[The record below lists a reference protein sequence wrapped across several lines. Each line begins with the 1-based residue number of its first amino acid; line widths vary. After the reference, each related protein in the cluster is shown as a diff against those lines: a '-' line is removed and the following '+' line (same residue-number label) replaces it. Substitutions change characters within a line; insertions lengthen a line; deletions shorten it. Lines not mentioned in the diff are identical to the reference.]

1 MQMLRTIVLAG
12 AVLSLVSGCAMPL
25 ARPAAPGAVP
35 VAATPKDRLVAAI
48 EANNCVLTAENVG
61 AVMLRADLTQAELT
75 ALTPQLQA
83 EGRVEVAGSGA
94 IRLLSENCI

>member
-1 MQMLRTIVLAG
+1 MLRNLVLAG
-12 AVLSLVSGCAMPL
+12 AVLSLLSACGMPM

-35 VAATPKDRLVAAI
+35 VAALPKDRLIAAI
-48 EANNCVLTAENVG
+48 EFNDCVLTAENVG
-61 AVMLRADLTQAELT
+61 AVMARANLTQAELT

-94 IRLLSENCI
+94 IRLLSDNCI

>member
-1 MQMLRTIVLAG
+1 MLRNFVLAG
-12 AVLSLVSGCAMPL
+12 SVLSLLSACTVPMS
-25 ARPAAPGAVP
+25 RPAAPSA
-35 VAATPKDRLVAAI
+35 VAATASPRDRLVAAI
-48 EANNCVLTAENVG
+48 EFNDCVLTAENVG
-61 AVMLRADLTQAELT
+61 AVMARANLTQADLT